1 VWQTSTLDSNGQSLC
16 MSAMCAGWTPT
27 NNLSTKRHAAAT
39 RGEDNAEWT
48 TVLSNKETTKKHPQ
62 GNGQTENRL
71 ACAHRLEKCSI
82 CSYLYKKRN
91 RRDDS
96 L

>member
-1 VWQTSTLDSNGQSLC
+1 

-48 TVLSNKETTKKHPQ
+48 TVLSNKETTKKTTRKAMDRQ
-62 GNGQTENRL
+62 
-71 ACAHRLEKCSI
+71 KI
-82 CSYLYKKRN
+82 
-91 RRDDS
+91 D
-96 L
+96 